1 MFKNKGIHRKEE
13 HQTIDRQFA
22 AIADDQTYQVLNEKI
37 AESFKD
43 SDWEALSIGEGEIG
57 VLDKQDQ
64 LVKAALAARERAY
77 APYSNY
83 AVGAAVLAADG
94 QIFTGVNVENA
105 SYGLSICA
113 ERTAVFRMIAT
124 TGHQLIQAV
133 AVATA
138 NGGSPCGACRQVL
151 VEFAPQD
158 IPLWL
163 TDAAGNVQTFT
174 LHQLLPAHFGP
185 ERLT

>member
-1 MFKNKGIHRKEE
+1 MNNYS
-13 HQTIDRQFA
+13 QM
-22 AIADDQTYQVLNEKI
+22 V
-37 AESFKD
+37 
-43 SDWEALSIGEGEIG
+43 
-57 VLDKQDQ
+57 DKQYK
-64 LVKAALAARERAY
+64 LVKAAMAARERAY

-113 ERTAVFRMIAT
+113 ERTAVFRLVAT
-124 TGHQLIQAV
+124 TGAQSIQAV

-151 VEFAPQD
+151 VEFAPHD

-163 TDAAGNVQTFT
+163 SDAAGNVQAFT
-174 LHQLLPAHFGP
+174 LYELLPAHFGP
-185 ERLT
+185 ERLL